1 MDIAI
6 VDVSFLV
13 RNWWLV
19 ALRGLAGVVFG
30 VVTFLA
36 PGISLTALVMLF
48 AAYALVDG
56 VFALVSAVRR
66 VSKHEC
72 WAMLVFQ
79 GVVGIV
85 AGLGTIVWPGL
96 TALALLYV
104 IAAWAVVTGALE
116 IAAAIRLRKEITGEW
131 LLALSGVLS
140 VALGVMMMAFPGSGA
155 LALVIFIGAYAFV
168 TGWLLLVLGVKL
180 RSFAKVVQPGTRE
193 RGPSTVAPGAQPG
206 QQYT

>member
-1 MDIAI
+1 MEIAI

-19 ALRGLAGVVFG
+19 ALRGLAGVLFG
-30 VVTFLA
+30 VVTFVA
-36 PGISLTALVMLF
+36 PAISLTALVMLF

-66 VSKHEC
+66 VSKHER
-72 WAMLVFQ
+72 WGMLLVQ

-85 AGLGTIVWPGL
+85 VGLGTIVWPGL

-168 TGWLLLVLGVKL
+168 TGWLLIVLGVKL

-193 RGPSTVAPGAQPG
+193 RGPSTIAPGAQPR